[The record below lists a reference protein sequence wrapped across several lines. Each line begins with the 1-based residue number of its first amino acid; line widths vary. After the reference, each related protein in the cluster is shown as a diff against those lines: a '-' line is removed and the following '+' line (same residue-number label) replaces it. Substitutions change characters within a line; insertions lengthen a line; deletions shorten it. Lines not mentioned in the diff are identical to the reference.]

1 MSLEQRRVEGDEFQ
15 EVTEDQIM
23 KGLLENLIRILAFTE
38 QDEKALKG
46 FKERNNMTSLSF

>member
-46 FKERNNMTSLSF
+46 FKERNNMISLSF